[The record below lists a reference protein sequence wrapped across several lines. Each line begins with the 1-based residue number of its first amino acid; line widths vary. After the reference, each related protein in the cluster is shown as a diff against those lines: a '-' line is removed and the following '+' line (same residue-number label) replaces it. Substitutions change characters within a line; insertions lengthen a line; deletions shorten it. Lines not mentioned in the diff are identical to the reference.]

1 MSLFGAAFGRQIH
14 SFAQAYP
21 GARDCTTA
29 AMNAAIEDWFR
40 LYFDREVTDAEDPCQ
55 RLPYTV
61 VSKLSRSCFAEY
73 RAAAEGGDAFVGGV
87 LAGLEVLVVALT
99 TISQSGSSSMRRP

>member
-40 LYFDREVTDAEDPCQ
+40 LYFDREVTDTEDPCQ
-55 RLPYTV
+55 RLPT
-61 VSKLSRSCFAEY
+61 RW
-73 RAAAEGGDAFVGGV
+73 
-87 LAGLEVLVVALT
+87 
-99 TISQSGSSSMRRP
+99 

>member
-29 AMNAAIEDWFR
+29 
-40 LYFDREVTDAEDPCQ
+40 
-55 RLPYTV
+55 LP
-61 VSKLSRSCFAEY
+61 
-73 RAAAEGGDAFVGGV
+73 
-87 LAGLEVLVVALT
+87 
-99 TISQSGSSSMRRP
+99 RPTPARGTAPPPP